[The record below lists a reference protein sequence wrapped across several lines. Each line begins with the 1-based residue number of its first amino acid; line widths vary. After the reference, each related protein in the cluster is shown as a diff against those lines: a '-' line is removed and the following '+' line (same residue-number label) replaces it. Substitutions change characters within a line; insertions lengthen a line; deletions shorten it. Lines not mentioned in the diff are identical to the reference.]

1 MEDRKRYK
9 RSTLGAAS
17 VTMRGFRSAP
27 CGAPSPAQPS
37 LRVSTDLPCPAL
49 PCPALRC
56 PASWDVAARPAFPY
70 LTARDQEAVRRGGA
84 WRGVAWRAVLALPL
98 PCSTLIYSTPSPAPL
113 QPYHNRSP
121 QQQPRRPQPAARC
134 EHPTYGWAGLLALP
148 RLQQC

>member
-1 MEDRKRYK
+1 
-9 RSTLGAAS
+9 
-17 VTMRGFRSAP
+17 MRGTQPR
-27 CGAPSPAQPS
+27 PAQPAS
-37 LRVSTDLPCPAL
+37 EHRPALPCASLPCPAL
-49 PCPALRC
+49 PCL
-56 PASWDVAARPAFPY
+56 
-70 LTARDQEAVRRGGA
+70 LGRGGEAGLPLSDRQRPGGCAA